1 MGRGSLALGA
11 LLAGNWGAGKVQV
24 QLCPSSLPYGGAAG
38 APKLISRTL
47 RWEDASLPAFPSSVG
62 RWGGKQVP

>member
-11 LLAGNWGAGKVQV
+11 LLAGNSGAGKVQV
-24 QLCPSSLPYGGAAG
+24 QLCPSSVPCGGAAG

-47 RWEDASLPAFPSSVG
+47 RWEDAFPSISQFHVVLG
-62 RWGGKQVP
+62 W